1 MSIFGK
7 LLQENDIPSID
18 YSVLE
23 FAQEMGLSLEELSNL
38 DEAVLELPKSIKNAK
53 LNMEDIKDIKN
64 Q

>member
-7 LLQENDIPSID
+7 LLQENDIPIID

-53 LNMEDIKDIKN
+53 LNM
-64 Q
+64 